1 MAVKSIYTDKSRK
14 TQIIAHCAKSTL
26 VSRFPDRN
34 SRKFTEIYDG
44 YGELVGTAAGW
55 PGKYSGE
62 SINLIAQLAGAAGY
76 SCKLR
81 EEHTVDPNWVSIN
94 NSIYV
99 VHALSDRRSSITV
112 TSHNMDE
119 ADHYAI
125 VDKIVA
131 ELAKSNIA
139 VLNGECHITITTKC

>member
-1 MAVKSIYTDKSRK
+1 MTDKSRK

-26 VSRFPDRN
+26 ISRFPDRET
-34 SRKFTEIYDG
+34 RKFTEILDG
-44 YGELVGTAAGW
+44 DGELIGTAAGW

-62 SINLIAQLAGAAGY
+62 VINLIAQLAEAAGY
-76 SCKLR
+76 EWRPR
-81 EEHTVDPNWVSIN
+81 EEHLVDSNWISIN
-94 NSIYV
+94 NNVYI
-99 VHALSDRRSSITV
+99 VHVLSNRKSSITV
-112 TSHNMDE
+112 NSHNMDE

-131 ELAKSNIA
+131 ELAKFNIA